1 MDSGT
6 VILQVVLSLLLVLAA
21 VWGSVW
27 LMKRLNGVAGR
38 ASGALKIEAVLPV
51 GQRERLVV
59 VRAGEEY
66 LLVGVTPSSINLIK
80 SLGTHFETPAGAASG
95 ASDSEFARKLQSLL
109 VRDKKL
115 TGSDET
121 PPENTA

>member
-80 SLGTHFETPAGAASG
+80 SLGTHFEAPAGAASG